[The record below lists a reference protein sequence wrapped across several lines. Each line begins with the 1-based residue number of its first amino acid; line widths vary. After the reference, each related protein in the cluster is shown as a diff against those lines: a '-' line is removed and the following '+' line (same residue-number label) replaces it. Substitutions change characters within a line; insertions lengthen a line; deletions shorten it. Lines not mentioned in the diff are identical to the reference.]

1 MINNIDIIWGYS
13 HYYGDMIATV
23 MRLHEEE
30 EDYAAILILFNAMEL
45 VFKSLRGNFNQNIN
59 QDLEELKN
67 KKILTE
73 DEFLFLNNK
82 ENGIRE
88 IRNIMTHRNAY
99 QYCIEDADGV
109 ALPFS
114 DSGTWS
120 IIYDL
125 YAPRIIDILVRSIHK
140 STSQE

>member
-1 MINNIDIIWGYS
+1 MINDIDIIWGYS
-13 HYYGDMIATV
+13 RCYGDMIATV
-23 MRLHEEE
+23 VKLHEEE

-45 VFKSLRGNFNQNIN
+45 VFKSLRENFKQNIN
-59 QDLEELKN
+59 QDLEDLKN
-67 KKILTE
+67 KEILTE
-73 DEFLFLNNK
+73 DEYLFFNNK

-114 DSGTWS
+114 DFGTWS

-125 YAPRIIDILVRSIHK
+125 YALRIIDILVRAIHK
-140 STSQE
+140 SDSQE